1 MVPNWQVKEFVGAER
16 ESGRVM
22 KVQVIIGNAV
32 WEFLFCYTLFCYQ
45 KGGVLWFHGQ
55 GCYKWE
61 GVNWGRLVVTC
72 HAGSDLGGFG
82 EVFVEVLGLHK

>member
-1 MVPNWQVKEFVGAER
+1 MDVMVPNWQVKEFVGAER

-45 KGGVLWFHGQ
+45 KEEFYDFMDKAVTNEKVLT
-55 GCYKWE
+55 E
-61 GVNWGRLVVTC
+61 G
-72 HAGSDLGGFG
+72 DL
-82 EVFVEVLGLHK
+82 L